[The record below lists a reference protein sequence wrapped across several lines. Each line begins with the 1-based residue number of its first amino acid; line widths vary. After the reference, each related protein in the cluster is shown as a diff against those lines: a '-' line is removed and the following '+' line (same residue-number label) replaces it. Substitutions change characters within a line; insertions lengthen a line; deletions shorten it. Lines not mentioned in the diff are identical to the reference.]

1 MAFYSLLIDAFL
13 QRLSPL
19 KISPESPHRIGN
31 IKIHEIFPICS
42 FLACLRV
49 PAHATTSPSGYET
62 EIDETNEKKK
72 PNVNSK
78 LQFPSL
84 RSPQWEHTESKVC
97 SSEEFTCR
105 SGTGTCIP
113 LAWMCDQN
121 RDCPDGSDEMS
132 CSKYHLLFITS
143 YFGDFILRI
152 VHGPNHEG

>member
-1 MAFYSLLIDAFL
+1 MKFFQFVLSLHACVCPHTRQHHHRDIK
-13 QRLSPL
+13 L
-19 KISPESPHRIGN
+19 KSTKP
-31 IKIHEIFPICS
+31 
-42 FLACLRV
+42 
-49 PAHATTSPSGYET
+49 T
-62 EIDETNEKKK
+62 KKK
-72 PNVNSK
+72 TNVNSK
-78 LQFPSL
+78 LQFPSHP
-84 RSPQWEHTESKVC
+84 RINGNTHTESKVC